1 MTAKKLTV
9 KLVRDKETPGT
20 IRYAEVPDEET
31 GKYAGGVF
39 DAPAVGTQYV
49 KKHAAR
55 ALGDPKVI
63 TITIE
68 TVPE

>member
-20 IRYAEVPDEET
+20 IRYTEVPDEET
-31 GKYAGGVF
+31 GKYADGMF
-39 DAPAVGTQYV
+39 DGPAVVTQYV
-49 KKHAAR
+49 RKHAAR
-55 ALGDPKVI
+55 ALGDPKII

-68 TVPE
+68 AVPE